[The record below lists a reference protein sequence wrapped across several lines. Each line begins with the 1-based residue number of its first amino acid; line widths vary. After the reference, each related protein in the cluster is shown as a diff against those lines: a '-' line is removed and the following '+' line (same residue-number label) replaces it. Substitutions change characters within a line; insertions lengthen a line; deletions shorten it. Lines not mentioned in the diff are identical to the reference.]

1 MGYAMGAIDWG
12 WLGNYLIK
20 FIHRNQILE
29 IKQYNKKNIL
39 IHGIGTLL
47 GGHVRAVF
55 TLVLFIFIFCVS
67 ITLTSFNEIPL
78 DVLTTPALRVN
89 IILKKK
95 IQHFL
100 SIIFHNFS
108 NSSIDLFKI
117 PKPIKFFLNILIEF
131 D

>member
-1 MGYAMGAIDWG
+1 MAGLGGSMGYAMGAIDWG
-12 WLGNYLIK
+12 WLGNYLLK

-55 TLVLFIFIFCVS
+55 TLVLIIFIFCVS

-89 IILKKK
+89 IILKNKK
-95 IQHFL
+95 TV
-100 SIIFHNFS
+100 
-108 NSSIDLFKI
+108 
-117 PKPIKFFLNILIEF
+117 
-131 D
+131 